1 MKFQKTEV
9 KILSEINV
17 KLKNGENE
25 KTFSSLEEFENKIKR
40 KLKKKMFKKFP
51 LFQMK
56 IMKLEMILKYLI

>member
-25 KTFSSLEEFENKIKR
+25 KTFSSLEEFENEIK
-40 KLKKKMFKKFP
+40 KE
-51 LFQMK
+51 
-56 IMKLEMILKYLI
+56 LENTLSEQKTF

>member
-25 KTFSSLEEFENKIKR
+25 KTF
-40 KLKKKMFKKFP
+40 
-51 LFQMK
+51 FQP
-56 IMKLEMILKYLI
+56 